1 MIFFFQF
8 FNDFYEI
15 KIRRIDFFV
24 FFIYPLTETISHRG
38 VVRNGLFSDDKKY
51 FNFLYFTV
59 SQRFD
64 NLMPEQNPNRYSTKQ
79 TKIYRLINSLNQS
92 GFGYRKIS
100 KYLNSKRILSF
111 SGKVWTP
118 SLVYAFFKRF
128 RQRQERLKRINRRYP
143 IFRSKMSM
151 RFERE

>member
-1 MIFFFQF
+1 MRLYFGFHCFLLCYF
-8 FNDFYEI
+8 KFS
-15 KIRRIDFFV
+15 
-24 FFIYPLTETISHRG
+24 PLPWSSSD
-38 VVRNGLFSDDKKY
+38 GLFSDDEKY
-51 FNFLYFTV
+51 FNFLYFTF
-59 SQRFD
+59 SLKLD
-64 NLMPEQNPNRYSTKQ
+64 NLMLEQKPNRYSTKQ

-118 SLVYAFFKRF
+118 SLVHAVLKRF
-128 RQRQERLKRINRRYP
+128 RQRQERLKCVNRRYL
-143 IFRSKMSM
+143 IFCSEMSM

>member
-1 MIFFFQF
+1 M
-8 FNDFYEI
+8 E
-15 KIRRIDFFV
+15 
-24 FFIYPLTETISHRG
+24 ETICWESLPTIPNKCYRR
-38 VVRNGLFSDDKKY
+38 VVWNGLFSDEEKY

-79 TKIYRLINSLNQS
+79 MKIYRLINSLNQS

-100 KYLNSKRILSF
+100 KYLNSKRILTF
-111 SGKVWTP
+111 SGRVWTP
-118 SLVYAFFKRF
+118 SLVHAVLKRF
-128 RQRQERLKRINRRYP
+128 RQRQERLKRRNRRYP
-143 IFRSKMSM
+143 IFRSKMFM